1 MPALITPFD
10 ADERIDVNAHLHNVS
25 TAQSAGAKGILIAG
39 STGEGPYLEPGE
51 RELLVSR
58 ARETSADLTILC
70 GISAETDRQAAT
82 QIKEAAAGGAD
93 GVLVVTPGTLIRSK
107 AAHVNAFYTRISDR
121 SPLPVFLYTVP
132 AITGYELPVE
142 SVREL
147 AGHNNICGMKD
158 SGGDFTRLEKLSD
171 TLTADFIVYAGKSMA
186 LHDSQARGAFGA
198 ITASANYAFTAVH
211 DAASGDA
218 TAQSELTA
226 ITGVVERYGVPGT
239 KFAASL
245 AGMEPGHSRLP
256 LLPLDE
262 NAKREIRRAASSER

>member
-10 ADERIDVNAHLHNVS
+10 ANERIDVNAHLHNVS
-25 TAQSAGAKGILIAG
+25 TAERAGANGILIAG

-51 RELLVSR
+51 RELLVSG

-70 GISAETDRQAAT
+70 GISAETDRQAAS

-93 GVLVVTPGTLIRSK
+93 AVLVVTPGTLIRGK
-107 AAHVNAFYTRISDR
+107 AAHINAFYTRISDL

-142 SVREL
+142 SVRKL
-147 AGHNNICGMKD
+147 AGHRNVCGMKD
-158 SGGDFTRLEKLSD
+158 SGGDFTRLEELKES
-171 TLTADFIVYAGKSMA
+171 LTPAFIVYAGKSMA
-186 LHDSQARGAFGA
+186 LHDSQARGAFGG
-198 ITASANYAFTAVH
+198 ITASANYAFSTVHNAVSGN
-211 DAASGDA
+211 AS
-218 TAQSELTA
+218 AQSELTA

-256 LLPLDE
+256 LLPIDE
-262 NAKREIRRAASSER
+262 DAKREIRHATSSGR

>member
-10 ADERIDVNAHLHNVS
+10 ANERIDVNAHLHNVS
-25 TAQSAGAKGILIAG
+25 TAERAGADGILIAG
-39 STGEGPYLEPGE
+39 STGEGPHLELGE
-51 RELLVSR
+51 RELLVSG

-70 GISAETDRQAAT
+70 GISAETDRQAES
-82 QIKEAAAGGAD
+82 QINEAAEGGAD
-93 GVLVVTPGTLIRSK
+93 AVLVVTPGALIRGK
-107 AAHVNAFYTRISDR
+107 AAHINAFYTRISDL

-132 AITGYELPVE
+132 AVTGYELPVE

-147 AGHNNICGMKD
+147 AGHNNVRGMKD
-158 SGGDFTRLEKLSD
+158 SGGDFTRLEELSD

-211 DAASGDA
+211 DAVSGNA

-256 LLPLDE
+256 LLPLDK
-262 NAKREIRRAASSER
+262 NAKREIRHAASSER